1 MFLKDSDK
9 LFAKPLGWM
18 RFFSMGWEEMVV
30 AMVAKR
36 TNVNH
41 WFTLEQLIVFPHRHH
56 KPLFPSVLLRDFS
69 LVKKTVQ

>member
-1 MFLKDSDK
+1 
-9 LFAKPLGWM
+9 
-18 RFFSMGWEEMVV
+18 MGWEEMVV
-30 AMVAKR
+30 AMVAKI